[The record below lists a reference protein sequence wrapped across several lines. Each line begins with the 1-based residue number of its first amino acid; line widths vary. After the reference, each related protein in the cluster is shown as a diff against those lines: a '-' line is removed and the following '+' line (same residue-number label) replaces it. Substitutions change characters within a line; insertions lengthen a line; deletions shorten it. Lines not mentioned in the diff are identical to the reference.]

1 MSKRKEGGEGGTKS
15 ESVDTLSAYLQKKSP
30 LLGSLEFD
38 TSIPEPPVDANLL
51 TYELNEDAIAYELS
65 ALELYAGFTSFRDFE
80 NGVTCESFEPASYS
94 NYAIENQEL
103 LDELGA
109 YAQNLDAAGM
119 ERLTRLR
126 AEALQTREMQTLYP
140 LINKLRDAMPNDVRH
155 VLFAA
160 EGVEPKGPPADRV
173 PVTQPDSSADD
184 QEDAVREKWSSMS
197 VAERIEHH
205 ISQINDTF
213 VSASSLKHPTNPRA
227 KIAKHYKV
235 MPNVG
240 LWKNRYVQV
249 GVDGVTSAS
258 ATEDAGKLAVGG
270 ILHVAKDSATQRLYE
285 YYKSATEDE
294 EQDVK
299 HNPGSQELFK
309 FVRMYSCQQ
318 STKVEG
324 NDNYFLISLPPR
336 LHNKVKTNTGAS
348 GMASPRPDE
357 MDIEGDEE
365 DDLADSVVHI
375 LPVKGQ
381 KMVLT
386 KAGKAKVP
394 DIMLTYTEDI
404 VLRQD

>member
-15 ESVDTLSAYLQKKSP
+15 EPVDTLSAYLQKKSP

-51 TYELNEDAIAYELS
+51 TYDLNEDAIAYELS
-65 ALELYAGFTSFRDFE
+65 ALELYAGFTSFHDFE
-80 NGVTCESFEPASYS
+80 NGVVCESLEPAAYS

-109 YAQNLDAAGM
+109 LAQTLNVAGM
-119 ERLTRLR
+119 ERLSQLR
-126 AEALQTREMQTLYP
+126 AESLQTPEMQTLYP
-140 LINKLRDAMPNDVRH
+140 LIKKLRDAMPNDVRH

-160 EGVEPKGPPADRV
+160 EGVESKGA
-173 PVTQPDSSADD
+173 PVERIQATQPDSGPDD
-184 QEDAVREKWSSMS
+184 HEDAVREKWSSMS
-197 VAERIEHH
+197 IGERIEHH

-213 VSASSLKHPTNPRA
+213 VPVSALKHPTNPKA

-258 ATEDAGKLAVGG
+258 ATEGAGKLAVGG
-270 ILHVAKDSATQRLYE
+270 ILHVAKDSATHRLYE
-285 YYKSATEDE
+285 YYKSTTGDE

-299 HNPGSQELFK
+299 HIPGSQELFK

-318 STKVEG
+318 STKIEG
-324 NDNYFLISLPPR
+324 NDNYFLLSLPPR
-336 LHNKVKTNTGAS
+336 LHSKVKSGIFAS
-348 GMASPRPDE
+348 NGASPRPEE
-357 MDIEGDEE
+357 MDIDVDAE

-381 KMVLT
+381 KIVLT

-404 VLRQD
+404 LPSQG